1 MDHGE
6 LKKVRGTMRISAN
19 LKVTLILAVVA
30 FGGLLFLAFAAVS
43 SYWVTNDL
51 SEQFRR
57 RGAYL
62 ADNLTAEVAQTL
74 TSSDDFEQHLRLLL
88 LTRRATIE
96 DVAYAQVVQDGNILS
111 ESVRPE
117 GLTLNLISDLSQRPA
132 VTQWQHENTQYLD
145 FVRRLPGSSGPSYV
159 RLGLSL
165 ESIHRRSAQIV
176 RMIGGL
182 SILFTAIGV
191 VGAFALYSI
200 VFRPLERLMQS
211 IRLVSQGEFHA
222 TADIR
227 GCREFE
233 EISEAFNHMA
243 REINRRTEEL
253 RQRNAELQQANRAKA
268 EFLALVGHELKSPI
282 HCIRGYCQ
290 LLLEEA
296 DGPLTKEQKADIQAV
311 LAAGN
316 HLLALIQNILQFVQS
331 GTESLHLTPVRL
343 GALLQHAADYV
354 RPMAQAKGLSV
365 LVSAGELPDVLLDET
380 KVRQVVINLLH
391 NAVKYTQEGHV
402 HLSAWIQEDGT
413 YIRIVDTGPGIPPE
427 QQERIFEPFVR
438 IERGETKEFKGMG
451 LGLAVVHRYVKAHGG
466 WVKLSSAEGN
476 GSRFTI
482 FLPHQE
488 AAAKEPPYAPLS
500 EEPFA
505 ESREEER
512 AWIRQAP
519 PAS

>member
-1 MDHGE
+1 AD
-6 LKKVRGTMRISAN
+6 

-222 TADIR
+222 TEIGRAS
-227 GCREFE
+227 CR
-233 EISEAFNHMA
+233 
-243 REINRRTEEL
+243 
-253 RQRNAELQQANRAKA
+253 
-268 EFLALVGHELKSPI
+268 
-282 HCIRGYCQ
+282 
-290 LLLEEA
+290 
-296 DGPLTKEQKADIQAV
+296 
-311 LAAGN
+311 
-316 HLLALIQNILQFVQS
+316 
-331 GTESLHLTPVRL
+331 
-343 GALLQHAADYV
+343 
-354 RPMAQAKGLSV
+354 
-365 LVSAGELPDVLLDET
+365 
-380 KVRQVVINLLH
+380 
-391 NAVKYTQEGHV
+391 
-402 HLSAWIQEDGT
+402 
-413 YIRIVDTGPGIPPE
+413 
-427 QQERIFEPFVR
+427 
-438 IERGETKEFKGMG
+438 
-451 LGLAVVHRYVKAHGG
+451 
-466 WVKLSSAEGN
+466 
-476 GSRFTI
+476 
-482 FLPHQE
+482 
-488 AAAKEPPYAPLS
+488 
-500 EEPFA
+500 
-505 ESREEER
+505 
-512 AWIRQAP
+512 
-519 PAS
+519 

>member
-1 MDHGE
+1 
-6 LKKVRGTMRISAN
+6 
-19 LKVTLILAVVA
+19 
-30 FGGLLFLAFAAVS
+30 
-43 SYWVTNDL
+43 
-51 SEQFRR
+51 
-57 RGAYL
+57 
-62 ADNLTAEVAQTL
+62 
-74 TSSDDFEQHLRLLL
+74 
-88 LTRRATIE
+88 
-96 DVAYAQVVQDGNILS
+96 
-111 ESVRPE
+111 
-117 GLTLNLISDLSQRPA
+117 
-132 VTQWQHENTQYLD
+132 
-145 FVRRLPGSSGPSYV
+145 
-159 RLGLSL
+159 
-165 ESIHRRSAQIV
+165 
-176 RMIGGL
+176 MIGGL

-211 IRLVSQGEFHA
+211 IRLVSQGEFHT

-233 EISEAFNHMA
+233 EISEAFNRMA

-282 HCIRGYCQ
+282 HCVRGYAAPRSKRPTALSQ
-290 LLLEEA
+290 RA
-296 DGPLTKEQKADIQAV
+296 KGDIQAV

-343 GALLQHAADYV
+343 GGRSLQHAADYV

-482 FLPHQE
+482 FPSPSRGGRQG
-488 AAAKEPPYAPLS
+488 AALCAPFGRALCGV
-500 EEPFA
+500 
-505 ESREEER
+505 ER
-512 AWIRQAP
+512 RKSAWIRQAP